1 MITIGPLHSIW
12 FGNRMS
18 DEPEQTIFPPAEVR
32 DKALQLL
39 SLVIC
44 RIVDIGKS
52 ITTDRLHFER
62 DKLKHGVVRLER
74 SSFAF
79 AFHKES
85 QKEDEKRGK
94 AIAYTAKEAS
104 TDMVHYN
111 IIDPP
116 GHRDFVRFQIDD
128 IPEPCALFTA
138 ETTTFQCIQCY
149 FVQGWFK
156 CGGVEIC
163 KTRFAIGM
171 NKKNARMNR
180 DSSTLGGPVAEFVA
194 DVFLC
199 PYEACRIRY
208 ILDPSYANGVLATGQ
223 KEMTYLVHK
232 GKVMIEK
239 KQ

>member
-94 AIAYTAKEAS
+94 AIAYNTAKEAS

-171 NKKNARMNR
+171 NKKERKDEPGFLYSWWSR
-180 DSSTLGGPVAEFVA
+180 RRVRGRCLLVSLRGLPYQVYLGSQLRKWGAGHWTEGNDIPCAQRKS
-194 DVFLC
+194 D
-199 PYEACRIRY
+199 
-208 ILDPSYANGVLATGQ
+208 D
-223 KEMTYLVHK
+223 
-232 GKVMIEK
+232 
-239 KQ
+239 